1 MRKSTQSFMNK
12 CAICEPRVMI
22 ILKVVPTCFCW
33 VVLEVSDDEVS
44 IRSDATDDSFE
55 AICDVCDGKG

>member
-1 MRKSTQSFMNK
+1 MNK

-44 IRSDATDDSFE
+44 IRSDAADDSFE
-55 AICDVCDGKG
+55 AIYDYAMEKGELLGWVV